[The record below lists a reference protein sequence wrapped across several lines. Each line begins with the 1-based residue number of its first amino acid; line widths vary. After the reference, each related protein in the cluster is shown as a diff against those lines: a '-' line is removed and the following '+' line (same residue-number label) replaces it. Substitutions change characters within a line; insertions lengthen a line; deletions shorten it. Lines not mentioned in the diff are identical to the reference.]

1 MAELNDAEHELIL
14 DNPEA
19 DKFIAEQA
27 VKRAMASGISR
38 EDAERMYG
46 YRPPPDEDIGI
57 EDYNRITK
65 EVVLGLAPA
74 QPDGPEAAEFR
85 VKVTKEVEEA
95 KANGLVIDLPAE

>member
-19 DKFIAEQA
+19 DRFIARTA
-27 VKRAMASGISR
+27 VARAIAGGMTR
-38 EDAERMYG
+38 ELAEEMYG
-46 YRPPPDEDIGI
+46 YREPPKEDLGI

-74 QPDGPEAAEFR
+74 VPDGPEAAAFR
-85 VKVTKEVEEA
+85 VDVTEDVKKA
-95 KANGLVIDLPAE
+95 KPEGLVFELPAE